1 MNSSDRTRMDVA
13 MRETTRRVA
22 LKLAGGAALLAVA
35 GAGPDRAAL
44 ARRQVRLRR
53 RRATMA

>member
-1 MNSSDRTRMDVA
+1 MNSSGRVRMDVA

-35 GAGPDRAAL
+35 GAGSGRAAL
-44 ARRQVRLRR
+44 AQGPVRWRRRQA
-53 RRATMA
+53 ATT